1 MTRQEA
7 SERYRIPVSVLR
19 EYEGWALV
27 RGADKVPGAWQYDGG
42 DLDRLSTVLT
52 LRDLGFDSR
61 ETETYMRLLE
71 RPDSGRQRL
80 RMMEEKRQE
89 TWWRSNSASGS
100 SSGWTTSAGSC
111 KRPKPNKKTAPPA
124 QFFAEYLSMMIL
136 FAAASHSLGRIL
148 LKIKKGSRFH
158 ESN

>member
-89 TWWRSNSASGS
+89 TLVAIHLRERQLQRLDHLRRELQKAQ
-100 SSGWTTSAGSC
+100 
-111 KRPKPNKKTAPPA
+111 PPQKTAPPA
-124 QFFAEYLSMMIL
+124 LFFAEYLSMMIL
-136 FAAASHSLGRIL
+136 FAAASQSVGRIL